1 MVLCLKLTA
10 SDRSLGCRVGTTAKL
25 TRKPVHQARD
35 TRFLKGK
42 SVGNSDQGIVKDDKA
57 QEQPKDKKR
66 AQTVHETEPDK
77 SVSRENTRDPAS
89 RKGPVLE

>member
-1 MVLCLKLTA
+1 MRKQPHEAKGKGRKLQCTGRRMGVSQRRVL
-10 SDRSLGCRVGTTAKL
+10 
-25 TRKPVHQARD
+25 ARY

-42 SVGNSDQGIVKDDKA
+42 SMGNSDQGIVKDDKA

-66 AQTVHETEPDK
+66 AQTAHETEPDK

-89 RKGPVLE
+89 RKGPVLD